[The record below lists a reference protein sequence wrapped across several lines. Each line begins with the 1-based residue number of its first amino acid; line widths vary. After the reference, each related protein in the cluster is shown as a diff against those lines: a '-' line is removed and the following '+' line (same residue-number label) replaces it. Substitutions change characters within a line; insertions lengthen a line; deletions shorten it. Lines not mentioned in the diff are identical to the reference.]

1 MKKMNAFLLILFLII
16 GFAAVST
23 NLFINVIANI
33 GENKEDFDVIF
44 YSAMLDELVVSSSV
58 ISEDKKTINY
68 STNELTIPNE
78 SSVLVFS
85 VLNNSSFY
93 DAEVS
98 IECNI
103 PLSNEY
109 SVSVTP
115 EEMVISAGKRRDGTI
130 SVNLNKSLIEAKE
143 INFSC
148 KLISNAIERDSSVDK
163 VYDRT
168 NYDVVLVG
176 DSIMNGYGNDQK
188 SFDYYLKNDG
198 LANNVLNLSENG
210 AMLFNSTYVDEK
222 QLILE
227 NQIRMQLF
235 GKAVNI
241 RDGSLLIMNG
251 GANDLVYNLQYD
263 SYKLGVESVDDFLQ
277 VSYFSDVMN
286 SDNLVKRI
294 YDSLSGV
301 ATTFPNV
308 KIFYIKPRLIPS
320 EITKYY
326 KDTNL
331 INDDI
336 ALFNQAIDIWE
347 ERIGSKKYPNLH
359 ILDSN
364 DYILESDL
372 KYSSDS
378 SDGLHWLESAYL
390 KMYDEIKKIN

>member
-130 SVNLNKSLIEAKE
+130 SVNLNKPLIEAKE

-188 SFDYYLKNDG
+188 SFDYY
-198 LANNVLNLSENG
+198 
-210 AMLFNSTYVDEK
+210 
-222 QLILE
+222 
-227 NQIRMQLF
+227 
-235 GKAVNI
+235 
-241 RDGSLLIMNG
+241 
-251 GANDLVYNLQYD
+251 
-263 SYKLGVESVDDFLQ
+263 
-277 VSYFSDVMN
+277 
-286 SDNLVKRI
+286 
-294 YDSLSGV
+294 
-301 ATTFPNV
+301 
-308 KIFYIKPRLIPS
+308 
-320 EITKYY
+320 
-326 KDTNL
+326 
-331 INDDI
+331 
-336 ALFNQAIDIWE
+336 
-347 ERIGSKKYPNLH
+347 
-359 ILDSN
+359 
-364 DYILESDL
+364 
-372 KYSSDS
+372 
-378 SDGLHWLESAYL
+378 
-390 KMYDEIKKIN
+390 

>member
-130 SVNLNKSLIEAKE
+130 SVNLNKPLIEAKE

-277 VSYFSDVMN
+277 VSYFNDVMN

-347 ERIGSKKYPNLH
+347 ERISYKKYPNLH

-390 KMYDEIKKIN
+390 KMYDEIK